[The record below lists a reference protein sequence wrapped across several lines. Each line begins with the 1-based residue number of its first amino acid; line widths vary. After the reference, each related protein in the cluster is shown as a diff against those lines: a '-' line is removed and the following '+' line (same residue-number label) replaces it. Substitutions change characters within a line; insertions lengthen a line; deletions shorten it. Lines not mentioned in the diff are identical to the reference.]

1 MPMNK
6 NLGESVQ
13 NQDPARGPKAL
24 RVLIADDDQD
34 SVLMLMMLIR
44 AEGHAVRGVYA
55 GRKVME
61 AVVAFDPDVVLLDIQ
76 MPDLSGWEVART
88 LRQARGQT
96 RPLLIG
102 ISGEYKMGSDRI
114 LSQILGFDHYL
125 VKPYEFSEVLRL
137 LAPLTL
143 PGPEEK
149 RA

>member
-1 MPMNK
+1 MQK
-6 NLGESVQ
+6 RLGESVQ
-13 NQDPARGPKAL
+13 GQDPARGPKAL
-24 RVLIADDDQD
+24 RVLIVDDDQD
-34 SVLMLMMLIR
+34 SVLMLMMLLR

-61 AVVAFDPDVVLLDIQ
+61 AVAGFDPDVVLLDIQ

-88 LRQARGQT
+88 LRAERGNT

-143 PGPEEK
+143 PGSDQK
-149 RA
+149 LA

>member
-1 MPMNK
+1 MDK
-6 NLGESVQ
+6 KLGESVQ
-13 NQDPARGPKAL
+13 SQDPARGPKAL
-24 RVLIADDDQD
+24 RVLIVDDDQD
-34 SVLMLMMLIR
+34 SVLMLMMLLR
-44 AEGHAVRGVYA
+44 AEGHAVRGIYA

-61 AVVAFDPDVVLLDIQ
+61 AVAGFDPDVVLLDIQ
-76 MPDLSGWEVART
+76 MPDISGWEVART
-88 LRQARGQT
+88 LRKERGDT

-125 VKPYEFSEVLRL
+125 IKPYEFSEVLRL

-143 PGPEEK
+143 PGTDQK

>member
-1 MPMNK
+1 MNK
-6 NLGESVQ
+6 KLGESVQ
-13 NQDPARGPKAL
+13 TQDPARGPKAL
-24 RVLIADDDQD
+24 RVLIVDDDQD

-44 AEGHAVRGVYA
+44 AEGHAVRGIYA

-61 AVVAFDPDVVLLDIQ
+61 AVAGFDPDVVLLDIQ
-76 MPDLSGWEVART
+76 MPDISGWEVART
-88 LRQARGQT
+88 LRKERGDK

-125 VKPYEFSEVLRL
+125 IKPYEFSEVLRL

-143 PGPEEK
+143 PGTDQK

>member
-1 MPMNK
+1 MDK
-6 NLGESVQ
+6 KLGEFVQ
-13 NQDPARGPKAL
+13 KQDPVRGPKAL

-88 LRQARGQT
+88 LRQARGET

-125 VKPYEFSEVLRL
+125 VKPYDFSEVLRL

-143 PGPEEK
+143 PGTEEK